1 MPALAPLARAN
12 RTNFHPGMGRPASM
26 IWRVAPRSVL
36 PGRIENSTVGAARS
50 IGERANQSIQ
60 PQNPSAAAETD
71 KSNSF
76 SRNSIESARN
86 VGLDYARIINVKPQ
100 DQQMSLP
107 LQTTQAAGQTDP
119 DLATA
124 RSGSI
129 LALLGH
135 LGVLQFSGE
144 DAEAF
149 LQGQLSCDVAAVGLR
164 SSAYGAYC
172 SPKGRML
179 ANFLLWREEAGFH
192 MALSRDIA
200 PSVHKQLSKFVMRA
214 KVKVSDAS
222 DTIVMAGA
230 AGPKAGQALR
240 EVFSDFPKQP
250 NEVSRHPGIGTVIN
264 LQDGRFLLALAPP
277 SAVVLRQ
284 RLANSLVPVK
294 AGAWRWLD
302 IRNGVPLVSAA
313 TQDQLVPQMANFEH
327 LGKLKRRMFLANVSA
342 EATAGDPLY
351 SEDLGDQASGTVVN
365 AEASPDGGYDL
376 LATVQTASREGST
389 VHLKSLGGPALRF
402 LALPYAI
409 P

>member
-1 MPALAPLARAN
+1 
-12 RTNFHPGMGRPASM
+12 
-26 IWRVAPRSVL
+26 
-36 PGRIENSTVGAARS
+36 
-50 IGERANQSIQ
+50 
-60 PQNPSAAAETD
+60 
-71 KSNSF
+71 
-76 SRNSIESARN
+76 
-86 VGLDYARIINVKPQ
+86 
-100 DQQMSLP
+100 MSLP
-107 LQTTQAAGQTDP
+107 LHHTEPAGTADA
-119 DLATA
+119 DLRVA
-124 RSGSI
+124 RSGSV

-179 ANFLLWREEAGFH
+179 ANFLLWHEEAGFH

-200 PSVHKQLSKFVMRA
+200 PSVHKQLSKFVMRSR
-214 KVKVSDAS
+214 VKVSDAS

-230 AGPKAGQALR
+230 AGPKAARALQ

-250 NEVSRHPGIGTVIN
+250 NQVSRQPGVGTVIHVK
-264 LQDGRFLLALAPP
+264 DGRFILALTPS

-294 AGAWRWLD
+294 ASAWRWLD

-313 TQDQLVPQMANFEH
+313 TQDQLVPQMANFELLGGVSFEKGCYTGQEVVARMQH
-327 LGKLKRRMFLANVSA
+327 LGTLKRRMFLANVPA
-342 EATAGDPLY
+342 EAKAGDSLY
-351 SEDLGDQASGTVVN
+351 SEDLGDQASGIVVN

-376 LATVQTASREGST
+376 LAAVQTASRENSM

>member
-1 MPALAPLARAN
+1 
-12 RTNFHPGMGRPASM
+12 
-26 IWRVAPRSVL
+26 
-36 PGRIENSTVGAARS
+36 
-50 IGERANQSIQ
+50 
-60 PQNPSAAAETD
+60 
-71 KSNSF
+71 
-76 SRNSIESARN
+76 
-86 VGLDYARIINVKPQ
+86 
-100 DQQMSLP
+100 MSLP
-107 LQTTQAAGQTDP
+107 LQATQAAGQTDP
-119 DLATA
+119 DLAAA
-124 RSGSI
+124 RSGSV

-144 DAEAF
+144 DAETF
-149 LQGQLSCDVAAVGLR
+149 LQGQLSCDVAEVGLR
-164 SSAYGAYC
+164 SGSYGAYC

-179 ANFLLWREEAGFH
+179 ANFLLWREETGFH

-214 KVKVSDAS
+214 KVKVSDGS

-230 AGPKAGQALR
+230 AGPKAARALQ

-250 NEVSRHPGIGTVIN
+250 NQVSRQPGVGTVIN

-277 SAVVLRQ
+277 SVVVLRQ

-302 IRNGVPLVSAA
+302 IRNGVPLVNAA
-313 TQDQLVPQMANFEH
+313 TQDQLVPQMANFELLGGVSFHKGCYTGQEVVARMQH

-342 EATAGDPLY
+342 EASAGDPLY

-389 VHLKSLGGPALRF
+389 VHLKSLGGSTLRF